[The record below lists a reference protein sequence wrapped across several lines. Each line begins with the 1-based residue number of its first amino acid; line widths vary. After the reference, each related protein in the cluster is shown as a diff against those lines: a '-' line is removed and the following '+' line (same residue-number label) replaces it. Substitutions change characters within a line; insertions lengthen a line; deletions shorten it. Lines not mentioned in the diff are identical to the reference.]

1 MDKEKLNNHTTVDRK
16 KYSVGAGKWQ
26 ELKIQGLMI
35 LNDIDNTEYEIIS
48 ENNETYVI
56 TNSKEAEEIMEI
68 LGF

>member
-1 MDKEKLNNHTTVDRK
+1 MSKEKLNNHITVDRK
-16 KYSVGAGKWQ
+16 KYPVGSGKWQ
-26 ELKIQGLMI
+26 GLKIQGIMI
-35 LNDIDNTEYEIIS
+35 LNDIDNTEYEIVS

>member
-26 ELKIQGLMI
+26 GLKIIGIMI
-35 LNDIDNTEYEIIS
+35 LNDIDNTEYEIVS

>member
-1 MDKEKLNNHTTVDRK
+1 MSKEKLNNHTTVDRK

-26 ELKIQGLMI
+26 ELKIQGIMI
-35 LNDIDNTEYEIIS
+35 LNDIDNTEYEIVS
-48 ENNETYVI
+48 ENNEIYVI

>member
-1 MDKEKLNNHTTVDRK
+1 MSEEKLNNHTTVDRK

-26 ELKIQGLMI
+26 ELKILGLMI
-35 LNDIDNTEYEIIS
+35 LNDIDNTEYEIVS
-48 ENNETYVI
+48 ENNEIYVI

>member
-16 KYSVGAGKWQ
+16 KYSVGSGKWQ
-26 ELKIQGLMI
+26 ELKIQGIMI
-35 LNDIDNTEYEIIS
+35 LNDIDNTEYEIVS

>member
-1 MDKEKLNNHTTVDRK
+1 MDKEKLNNHITVDRK
-16 KYSVGAGKWQ
+16 KYPVGSGKWQ
-26 ELKIQGLMI
+26 ELKILGLMI
-35 LNDIDNTEYEIIS
+35 LNDIDNTEYEIVS

>member
-35 LNDIDNTEYEIIS
+35 LNDIDNTEYEIVS

>member
-1 MDKEKLNNHTTVDRK
+1 MSKEKLNNHTTVDRK

-26 ELKIQGLMI
+26 ELKILGLMV
-35 LNDIDNTEYEIIS
+35 LNDIDNTEYEIVS

>member
-1 MDKEKLNNHTTVDRK
+1 MSKEKLNNHTTVDRK

-26 ELKIQGLMI
+26 ELKIQGIMI
-35 LNDIDNTEYEIIS
+35 LNDIDNTEYEIVS

>member
-1 MDKEKLNNHTTVDRK
+1 
-16 KYSVGAGKWQ
+16 
-26 ELKIQGLMI
+26 MI
-35 LNDIDNTEYEIIS
+35 LNDIDNTEYEIVS